1 MTIKMNYSTSNFVG
15 FFKSDITKQME
26 DIEEVLLMEGKWCHL
41 MVWAAVNLSVKFDHT
56 ASSILNQKSSENLY
70 YLYKHL
76 KSIKTEAA
84 L

>member
-1 MTIKMNYSTSNFVG
+1 
-15 FFKSDITKQME
+15 ME

-41 MVWAAVNLSVKFDHT
+41 IEWTTLKCEFDHT
-56 ASSILNQKSSENLY
+56 ASSILNQKSSGNLY

-76 KSIKTEAA
+76 TSIKTEAA